1 MNITDLSSY
10 MDQLTILTQ
19 QGSAASHPVAQVV
32 QTMLRFAQM
41 EGPLRLFGG
50 LPTPSDLPTINQ
62 HLQQLSHF
70 FNSLHDAKMLGD
82 YLHAAVFLSQQ
93 AQLGLALAGATR
105 LGGLNSPAQGGSCSA
120 AHGGDPRSSL
130 S

>member
-1 MNITDLSSY
+1 M
-10 MDQLTILTQ
+10 MMMMMMMMMMRRRRRR
-19 QGSAASHPVAQVV
+19 QGGSW
-32 QTMLRFAQM
+32 RR
-41 EGPLRLFGG
+41 G
-50 LPTPSDLPTINQ
+50 
-62 HLQQLSHF
+62 
-70 FNSLHDAKMLGD
+70 